1 MILQN
6 KGKSAIQMD
15 IMEGDSNLALNT
27 SGG

>member
-6 KGKSAIQMD
+6 KRKSAVQMD

-27 SGG
+27 SRG